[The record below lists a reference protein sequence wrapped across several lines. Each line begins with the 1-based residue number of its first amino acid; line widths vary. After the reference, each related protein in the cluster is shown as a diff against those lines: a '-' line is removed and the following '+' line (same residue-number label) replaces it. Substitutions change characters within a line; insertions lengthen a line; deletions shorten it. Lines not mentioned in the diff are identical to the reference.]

1 MNKLWNSFLSVK
13 ETEDAPI
20 SLVLHSFSEDTV
32 ILALCRG
39 LHLKVWTMDVSGRFH
54 HNGGLSNHI
63 SLRVAGPVCTH
74 SQSNRLLARRQRV
87 EHKRYFLCGG

>member
-20 SLVLHSFSEDTV
+20 SLVLHSFGEDTV

-39 LHLKVWTMDVSGRFH
+39 LHLKVWTMDVSGRCYN
-54 HNGGLSNHI
+54 NGGLVECSYFPPCSRGSVC
-63 SLRVAGPVCTH
+63 SLTI
-74 SQSNRLLARRQRV
+74 
-87 EHKRYFLCGG
+87 